1 VHEPWR
7 VSAAWIARLGGEL
20 DKAHFLVRPGDAE
33 EPPGGQALLKGPAG
47 RPHTHAGLPYRALGG
62 EEIVSHSGRQ
72 EARADNFGNRQRCGP
87 VAHGTNCDVTEILI
101 GPVTPLARGR
111 PEQRSA
117 R

>member
-1 VHEPWR
+1 M
-7 VSAAWIARLGGEL
+7 L
-20 DKAHFLVRPGDAE
+20 DCRTG
-33 EPPGGQALLKGPAG
+33 
-47 RPHTHAGLPYRALGG
+47 ALGG

-87 VAHGTNCDVTEILI
+87 VAHGINCDVTEILI

-111 PEQRSA
+111 LEQRSA